1 MTRGGS
7 IGDSLSNAGYDLA
20 RLGSLRIGGAINL
33 ASMAS
38 TDHAIIM
45 KMGRW
50 LSNTYESYLQTQIGE
65 LFYGLSA
72 AMARPMRFHRAGR
85 KRGKQRGSSIST
97 LAESVP
103 RPPRL
108 E

>member
-20 RLGSLRIGGAINL
+20 RLGSLGSGGRHESCIHGV
-33 ASMAS
+33 
-38 TDHAIIM
+38 DHAINM

-50 LSNTYESYLQTQIGE
+50 LSNIYIQTEIGE
-65 LFYGLSA
+65 LFNSLSA

-85 KRGKQRGSSIST
+85 
-97 LAESVP
+97 
-103 RPPRL
+103 
-108 E
+108 